1 MIKENFQNEV
11 NAIHGHLLKLCT
23 AFWSFF
29 LAFPCL
35 VLKVVLQFSTIIVF
49 LQFIPGAVVRCYYYL
64 KLHKCVIF

>member
-1 MIKENFQNEV
+1 MVIFLNFV
-11 NAIHGHLLKLCT
+11 RLSGA
-23 AFWSFF
+23 FF